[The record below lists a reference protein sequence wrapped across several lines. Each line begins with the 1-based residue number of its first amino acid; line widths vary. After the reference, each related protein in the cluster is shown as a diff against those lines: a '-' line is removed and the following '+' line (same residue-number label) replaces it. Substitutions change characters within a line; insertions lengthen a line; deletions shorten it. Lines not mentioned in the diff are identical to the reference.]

1 VFGSTGDPAST
12 VTSMTMVPAFAGLA
26 VIGLAPL
33 WIVLRAYEARISTR
47 QLAPPKGPQMT
58 SVLVTYATRMGSTA
72 EIALVIGEVMT
83 RAGMVVTV
91 CPCHE
96 ARDAADY
103 DAVIIGSA
111 VYLRRWDDDA
121 VDYLERQAH
130 SLAERPTWLFQSGP
144 CGEGAQNES
153 IETPRKVAKV
163 IRSHGLKPPVTFGAR
178 LIRSAATGP
187 ISRWMATGSLA
198 GDFRDR
204 SRIRTWAGERA
215 DDRHHATTPPSLA
228 PARSWPCPRVSPT
241 RRPRIVQ
248 PPAPH

>member
-1 VFGSTGDPAST
+1 
-12 VTSMTMVPAFAGLA
+12 M
-26 VIGLAPL
+26 
-33 WIVLRAYEARISTR
+33 
-47 QLAPPKGPQMT
+47 
-58 SVLVTYATRMGSTA
+58 TYATRMGSTA
-72 EIALVIGEVMT
+72 EIALVIGEVLT

-121 VDYLERQAH
+121 VDYLKRPST
-130 SLAERPTWLFQSGP
+130 SLAQRPTWLFQSGP

-163 IRSHGLKPPVTFGAR
+163 IQSHGLQPPVTFGGR
-178 LIRSAATGP
+178 LIRSEATGP

-198 GDFRDR
+198 GDFRDWA
-204 SRIRTWAGERA
+204 RIRAWAGERA
-215 DDRHHATTPPSLA
+215 DDLRHATVPGVSPG
-228 PARSWPCPRVSPT
+228 WPCPPVAPT
-241 RRPRIVQ
+241 RLPRIVQ
-248 PPAPH
+248 PPAATRLSENTQCR

>member
-1 VFGSTGDPAST
+1 
-12 VTSMTMVPAFAGLA
+12 
-26 VIGLAPL
+26 
-33 WIVLRAYEARISTR
+33 
-47 QLAPPKGPQMT
+47 MT

-72 EIALVIGEVMT
+72 EIALVIGEVLT

-121 VDYLERQAH
+121 VDYLKRQAH
-130 SLAERPTWLFQSGP
+130 SLAQRPTWLFQSGP

-163 IRSHGLKPPVTFGAR
+163 IQSHGLQPPVTFGGR
-178 LIRSAATGP
+178 LIRSEATGP

-198 GDFRDR
+198 GDFRDWA
-204 SRIRTWAGERA
+204 RIRAWAGERA
-215 DDRHHATTPPSLA
+215 DDLHHATVPG
-228 PARSWPCPRVSPT
+228 VSPELALPTGRADSPAKDRASTGHHAHRAKT
-241 RRPRIVQ
+241 RS
-248 PPAPH
+248 AT